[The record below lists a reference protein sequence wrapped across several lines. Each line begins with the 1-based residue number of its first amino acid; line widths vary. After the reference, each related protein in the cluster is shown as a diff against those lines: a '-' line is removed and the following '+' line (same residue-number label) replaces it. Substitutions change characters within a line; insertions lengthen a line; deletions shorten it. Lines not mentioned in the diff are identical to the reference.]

1 MNTFKNKIIVLCIT
15 ILFLTLV
22 IEPTLATDETE
33 IEQINVEKLIQEF
46 LDFIAYLLEYAA
58 SIVRQGAEVLMENRE

>member
-1 MNTFKNKIIVLCIT
+1 MKTFKNKIIVLCIT
-15 ILFLTLV
+15 LLFLSLV

-33 IEQINVEKLIQEF
+33 IEQINVEKLIHEF